1 MEQYA
6 KRLHE
11 ILEEQNYVSYKV
23 IHDTH
28 QFQVVHNICDKI
40 TVDGLT
46 MNIDQLSNCHI
57 PHGGTIH
64 LESLLQ
70 LAEENPIVSVR

>member
-1 MEQYA
+1 M
-6 KRLHE
+6 
-11 ILEEQNYVSYKV
+11 
-23 IHDTH
+23 
-28 QFQVVHNICDKI
+28 

-64 LESLLQ
+64 MESLLQ